1 MIQAMEAVISG
12 EMVTN
17 QAARE
22 LDVSATTLRD
32 RLSGRVKH
40 GSKPGPA
47 PYLTEEEER
56 QLVDFLVQVA
66 RLGYGKTK

>member
-12 EMVTN
+12 EMGTN

-22 LDVSATTLRD
+22 FDVSATTLRD

-47 PYLTEEEER
+47 AYLTEEEER

-66 RLGYGKTK
+66 RLGYWKTK

>member
-1 MIQAMEAVISG
+1 MIRAMEAVNSG
-12 EMVTN
+12 EIGPN

-22 LDVSATTLRD
+22 FAVPATTLKD

-56 QLVDFLVQVA
+56 KLVDFLIQVA